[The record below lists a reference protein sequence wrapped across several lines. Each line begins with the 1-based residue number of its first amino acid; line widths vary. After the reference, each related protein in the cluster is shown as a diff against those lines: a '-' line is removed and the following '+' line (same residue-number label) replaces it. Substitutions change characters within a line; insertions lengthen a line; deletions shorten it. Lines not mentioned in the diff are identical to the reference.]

1 MHSDCVIPLFHLL
14 DLAHVKTQEPPENLM
29 SVQHQIANRSPLN
42 QRSLSFHFD
51 GICVNHVRDMHNGMT
66 SSLLQAAASS
76 SYAMSE
82 MANALGSSSAGKI
95 GVNLCHVDFTM

>member
-1 MHSDCVIPLFHLL
+1 MHSDCNIPLFHLL
-14 DLAHVKTQEPPENLM
+14 DLDHVKTQEPPENLM
-29 SVQHQIANRSPLN
+29 SVQRQIANRRPMN
-42 QRSLSFHFD
+42 QRSFSYHFD
-51 GICVNHVRDMHNGMT
+51 GICVNHVRDMHNRMT
-66 SSLLQAAASS
+66 SSLLQAAASL